1 MKRYLILPFFLESS
15 VLLVVFLLI
24 VNLVSL
30 AEYQYAASQKPSL
43 KLKLLQSPT
52 GFNIE
57 LPHESAK

>member
-15 VLLVVFLLI
+15 ILLVVFLLI

-30 AEYQYAASQKPSL
+30 AEYQYTAIQKQSL
-43 KLKLLQSPT
+43 KLKVLPSPA

-57 LPHESAK
+57 LPHERAK